1 MKAAAFEAL
10 GKPLRIDTIP
20 DPTPQDDEVVVAVN
34 HCGICGSDIHMALEP
49 EAFGLTDGF
58 VMGHE
63 FSGEIMATGS
73 EVNHLKIGQRVSV
86 VPFRSCGRCA
96 SCLAGNP
103 AWCSQMQLIGGGYG
117 EYASVKARQCVPL
130 PTDASFA
137 DGALLEPLAVALHGI
152 NRAQLRPGD
161 RVLVLGAGPIGLAVA
176 FWAARLG
183 ARRVVVQDI
192 KEHQRERALEMGA
205 TGFICCRDEPP
216 WQDTEKLL
224 GGKADIVFECAGV
237 PGMIA
242 RSVDVLRTQGTLLML
257 GLCTY
262 PDTFV
267 PFEVLSKELCIQ
279 TSAFFDQTEYETA
292 LDVLASGILEP
303 RLLITDKVAL
313 EELPPMFEQLKSS
326 HQHCKVMI
334 HHAH

>member
-10 GKPLRIDTIP
+10 GKPLRIDTIA
-20 DPTPQDDEVVVAVN
+20 DPTPEADEVVLGVS

-49 EAFGLTDGF
+49 EAFGLTEGF

-63 FSGEIMATGS
+63 FSGEVLSMGRDVS
-73 EVNHLKIGQRVSV
+73 HLKVGQRVSV
-86 VPFRSCGRCA
+86 MPYRSCGRCA
-96 SCLAGNP
+96 TCLSGNP
-103 AWCSQMQLIGGGYG
+103 AWCSHMQLIGGGYG
-117 EYASVKARQCVPL
+117 EYARVQARQCVPL

-152 NRAQLRPGD
+152 NRAGMRPGD

-205 TGFICCRDEPP
+205 TGFICCRDDPP
-216 WQDTEKLL
+216 WQDTEKQL
-224 GGKADIVFECAGV
+224 GGKADIVFDCTGV
-237 PGMIA
+237 RGMIA
-242 RSVDVLRTQGTLLML
+242 RCVDVLKTQGTLLML
-257 GLCTY
+257 GLCTF

-267 PFEVLSKELCIQ
+267 PFEVLSKELTIQ
-279 TSAFFDQTEYETA
+279 TSAFFDQNEYETA
-292 LDVLASGILEP
+292 LDVLASGILAP
-303 RLLITDKVAL
+303 RQLITEKVAL
-313 EELPPMFEQLKSS
+313 HDVPSMFEHLKSS